1 MGRGGMDDA
10 IYVIDR
16 IEEGIAVL
24 VRDSGE
30 KMEVPLSDLPS
41 GAHEGSCLRP
51 CERGFALDEGEEAA
65 RTRRIEQK
73 LNALFVD

>member
-1 MGRGGMDDA
+1 MGDA

-24 VRDSGE
+24 VSDSGE
-30 KMEVPLSDLPS
+30 KMEVPLLGLPS

-51 CERGFALDEGEEAA
+51 CERGFALDEEEEAA
-65 RTRRIEQK
+65 RKRRIERK
-73 LNALFVD
+73 LSALFAD

>member
-1 MGRGGMDDA
+1 MDDA

-30 KMEVPLSDLPS
+30 KTEVFLSDLPS

-51 CERGFALDEGEEAA
+51 CEHGFALDEGEEVT
-65 RTRRIEQK
+65 RKRRIERK

>member
-1 MGRGGMDDA
+1 MDDA

-24 VRDSGE
+24 VCDSGE
-30 KMEVPLSDLPS
+30 KMEVPLSSLPS

-51 CERGFALDEGEEAA
+51 CECGFAPDEREEAT
-65 RTRRIEQK
+65 RKRRIERK
-73 LNALFVD
+73 LNSLFVD

>member
-1 MGRGGMDDA
+1 MDDA

-24 VRDSGE
+24 MCDSGG
-30 KMEVPLSDLPS
+30 KMEIPLSDLPS

-51 CERGFALDEGEEAA
+51 CERGFALDEEEEAA
-65 RTRRIEQK
+65 RKRRIERK
-73 LNALFVD
+73 LSALFVD

>member
-1 MGRGGMDDA
+1 MDDM

-16 IEEGIAVL
+16 IEEDVAVL
-24 VRDSGE
+24 VSDSGE
-30 KMEVPLSDLPS
+30 KAEVPLSGLPA

-51 CERGFALDEGEEAA
+51 CERGFALDEGEEAK
-65 RTRRIEQK
+65 RKRRIERK

>member
-1 MGRGGMDDA
+1 MDDM

-24 VRDSGE
+24 VCDSGE
-30 KMEVPLSDLPS
+30 KMEVPLSGLPA

-51 CERGFALDEGEEAA
+51 CEQGFILDEGEEAT
-65 RTRRIEQK
+65 RKRRIERK
-73 LNALFVD
+73 LNALLVD

>member
-1 MGRGGMDDA
+1 MDDA

-16 IEEGIAVL
+16 IEEAIAVL

-30 KMEVPLSDLPS
+30 KMEVPLSSLPS

-65 RTRRIEQK
+65 RKRRVERK

>member
-1 MGRGGMDDA
+1 MDDA

-30 KMEVPLSDLPS
+30 KMEVPLSSLPS

-51 CERGFALDEGEEAA
+51 CECGFAFDEGEEAM
-65 RTRRIEQK
+65 RKRRIERK

>member
-1 MGRGGMDDA
+1 MDDA

-24 VRDSGE
+24 VRDLGE
-30 KMEVPLSDLPS
+30 KMEVPLSSLPS

-51 CERGFALDEGEEAA
+51 CERGFALDEGEEDT
-65 RTRRIEQK
+65 RKRRIEQK
-73 LNALFVD
+73 LNSLFVD

>member
-1 MGRGGMDDA
+1 MDDA
-10 IYVIDR
+10 ISAIDR

-30 KMEVPLSDLPS
+30 KMEVPLSSLPS

-51 CERGFALDEGEEAA
+51 CERGLALDEGEEAA
-65 RTRRIEQK
+65 RKRRIERK
-73 LNALFVD
+73 LNVLFVD

>member
-1 MGRGGMDDA
+1 MDDA

-51 CERGFALDEGEEAA
+51 CECGFALDEG
-65 RTRRIEQK
+65 
-73 LNALFVD
+73 

>member
-24 VRDSGE
+24 VCDSGE
-30 KMEVPLSDLPS
+30 KTKVPLSGLPS
-41 GAHEGSCLRP
+41 GAHEGSPASLR
-51 CERGFALDEGEEAA
+51 A
-65 RTRRIEQK
+65 RVRPR
-73 LNALFVD
+73 

>member
-1 MGRGGMDDA
+1 MDDA

-30 KMEVPLSDLPS
+30 KMEVPLLSLPS
-41 GAHEGSCLRP
+41 GAHEGSCLRS
-51 CERGFALDEGEEAA
+51 CEHGFALDEGEEAT
-65 RTRRIEQK
+65 RKRRI
-73 LNALFVD
+73 

>member
-1 MGRGGMDDA
+1 MDDT

-16 IEEGIAVL
+16 IEGSIAVL
-24 VRDSGE
+24 VSDSGE
-30 KMEVPLSDLPS
+30 KKEVPLSGLPA

-51 CERGFALDEGEEAA
+51 CERGFALDEGEEAT
-65 RTRRIEQK
+65 RKRRIERK

>member
-1 MGRGGMDDA
+1 MNDA

-30 KMEVPLSDLPS
+30 KMEVPLSSLPS

-65 RTRRIEQK
+65 RKRRIERT
-73 LNALFVD
+73 LNSLFVD

>member
-1 MGRGGMDDA
+1 M

-16 IEEGIAVL
+16 IEEDVAVL
-24 VRDSGE
+24 VSDSGE
-30 KMEVPLSDLPS
+30 KAEVPLSGLPA

-51 CERGFALDEGEEAA
+51 CERGFALDEGEEAK
-65 RTRRIEQK
+65 RKRRIERK

>member
-1 MGRGGMDDA
+1 MDDA

-30 KMEVPLSDLPS
+30 KMEVSLSSLPS

-51 CERGFALDEGEEAA
+51 CECGFALDEGEEAM
-65 RTRRIEQK
+65 RKRRIERK

>member
-1 MGRGGMDDA
+1 MDDA

-16 IEEGIAVL
+16 IEESIAVL
-24 VRDSGE
+24 VSDSGV
-30 KMEVPLSDLPS
+30 KMEVPLSCLPS

-51 CERGFALDEGEEAA
+51 CERGFALDEEEEAA
-65 RTRRIEQK
+65 RKRRIERK

>member
-1 MGRGGMDDA
+1 MGDA

-30 KMEVPLSDLPS
+30 KMEVPLSGLPS
-41 GAHEGSCLRP
+41 GVHEGSCLRP
-51 CERGFALDEGEEAA
+51 CERGFALDEGEEVT
-65 RTRRIEQK
+65 RKRRIERK

>member
-1 MGRGGMDDA
+1 MDDA

-24 VRDSGE
+24 VCDSGE
-30 KMEVPLSDLPS
+30 KTEVPLS
-41 GAHEGSCLRP
+41 GLRP

>member
-1 MGRGGMDDA
+1 MDDA

-30 KMEVPLSDLPS
+30 KMEVPLSGLPS
-41 GAHEGSCLRP
+41 GEHEGSCLRP
-51 CERGFALDEGEEAA
+51 CERGFALDEGEEVT
-65 RTRRIEQK
+65 RKRRIERK

>member
-1 MGRGGMDDA
+1 MDDA

-24 VRDSGE
+24 VSDSGE
-30 KMEVPLSDLPS
+30 KMEVPLSCLPS

-51 CERGFALDEGEEAA
+51 YERGFALDEEEEAA
-65 RTRRIEQK
+65 RKRRIERK

>member
-1 MGRGGMDDA
+1 MGDA
-10 IYVIDR
+10 NYVIDR

-24 VRDSGE
+24 VGDSGE
-30 KMEVPLSDLPS
+30 KMEVPLSGLPS

-51 CERGFALDEGEEAA
+51 CERGFALDEGEEVT
-65 RTRRIEQK
+65 RKRRIERK

>member
-1 MGRGGMDDA
+1 MDNA

-30 KMEVPLSDLPS
+30 KMEVPLSSLPS
-41 GAHEGSCLRP
+41 GAHEGSCLRS
-51 CERGFALDEGEEAA
+51 CEHGFTLDEREEAT
-65 RTRRIEQK
+65 RKRRIERK
-73 LNALFVD
+73 LSALFVD

>member
-1 MGRGGMDDA
+1 MDNA

-30 KMEVPLSDLPS
+30 KREVPLSDLPS

-51 CERGFALDEGEEAA
+51 CECGFALDEGEEAA
-65 RTRRIEQK
+65 RKRRIERK
-73 LNALFVD
+73 LDALFGD

>member
-1 MGRGGMDDA
+1 MDDA

-24 VRDSGE
+24 VCDLGE
-30 KMEVPLSDLPS
+30 KMEIPLSDLPA
-41 GAHEGSCLRP
+41 GAHEGSCLRS
-51 CERGFALDEGEEAA
+51 CEHGFALDEGEEVT
-65 RTRRIEQK
+65 RKRRIERK